1 MMTDLYRFLSLHV
14 WGNLPASWQRALS
27 QLYAGIYNQP
37 WTRHVIPAYSRVHY
51 KDPSYLDLF
60 SPASGASTYQSFQD
74 FFTRRYQELPQIK
87 SKAAW
92 PCEGL
97 ICDYGIIDQLDQ
109 INIKGEKKEVR
120 VIFGRSQNEI
130 PSDYYFTNVFLHNNN
145 YHRIHAPVTGEI
157 LDIEHIRGELVLL
170 RPWVYKNDPSLP
182 ALRNE
187 RVNVTLKDGEGRKWY
202 VSIVGGPAVGTILLD
217 ENTQV
222 GNTVNQIQELGTF
235 LLGSTCCIASPLP
248 ISRSVGETVYMGEEY

>member
-1 MMTDLYRFLSLHV
+1 V
-14 WGNLPASWQRALS
+14 
-27 QLYAGIYNQP
+27 
-37 WTRHVIPAYSRVHY
+37 
-51 KDPSYLDLF
+51 
-60 SPASGASTYQSFQD
+60 
-74 FFTRRYQELPQIK
+74 
-87 SKAAW
+87 
-92 PCEGL
+92 
-97 ICDYGIIDQLDQ
+97 IDQLDQ

-120 VIFGRSQNEI
+120 VIFGRSQDEI

-157 LDIEHIRGELVLL
+157 MDIEHIRGELVLL

-187 RVNVTLKDGEGRKWY
+187 RVNVTLQDVEGRKWY
-202 VSIVGGPAVGTILLD
+202 VSIVGGPAVGTIVLD

-222 GNTVNQIQELGTF
+222 GNSVNQIEELGTF